1 MNYFRSA
8 TYEPINLADRISLDA
23 NDTGTSNFGLG
34 HSEQY
39 KFTESKTAVDFYD
52 LNKVV
57 NNIHLDFDNSQP
69 AQNLKVKISF
79 TDGLIASCMKPI
91 FQRRNIPLAFLK

>member
-1 MNYFRSA
+1 MSRF
-8 TYEPINLADRISLDA
+8 NLADRISLDA

-79 TDGLIASCMKPI
+79 TVLRMKPI
-91 FQRRNIPLAFLK
+91 FQRQNTRLGFLK